1 MKGHKRRRT
10 NDSWTLTVEAG
21 RDPVTGRRKQKF
33 RTFKGTERQ
42 AETAVARFIAEVDMG
57 VDVEPSRPTVAVYL
71 GEWLDRQAHKVQA
84 RSLKRRTFER
94 YQELVRLHANPAIGA
109 IPLGKLRA
117 VHVER
122 AYQAARDK
130 GLSERTV
137 LHLHRPLFT
146 ALRDAVRLQYISRN
160 VAESVEP
167 PRPRTRE
174 VEPLEVSRIP
184 VILGAIAGTDLEV
197 PTLIALGTGMRRGE
211 VLGLRWKDLD
221 LDAGTARLS
230 QTLSDDGSFDV
241 PKTNRSRTFHI
252 PTFLIAALR
261 PHRKAQTERRLLCGT
276 AWVDLDLVVD
286 RGDGRPMRVTALSQ
300 RFRYAM
306 SKAGLDLHFHAL
318 RHGNATLSLS
328 AGIDLKVTSQRLGHS
343 AIGITGDLYTHVAD
357 ELDRQA
363 AQKLDDLLAPI
374 VGGALTKR

>member
-1 MKGHKRRRT
+1 LKGHKRRRSKDT
-10 NDSWTLTVEAG
+10 WTLTVEAG
-21 RDPVTGRRKQKF
+21 RDPATGRRKQKF
-33 RTFKGTERQ
+33 RTVRGTERE
-42 AETAVARFIAEVDMG
+42 ADTALARFVAEVDMG
-57 VDVEPSRPTVAVYL
+57 VDVEPSRLTVATYL
-71 GEWLDRQAHKVQA
+71 GEWLDRQALKVEA
-84 RSLKRRTFER
+84 GSLKRRTFER
-94 YQELVRLHANPAIGA
+94 YRELVRLHANPAIGV

-137 LHLHRPLFT
+137 LHLHRVMFT
-146 ALRDAVRLQYISRN
+146 ALRDAVRLQYIARN

-167 PRPRTRE
+167 PRPRTRD
-174 VEPLEVSRIP
+174 VEPLAVPTIP
-184 VILGAIAGTDLEV
+184 LILEAVAGTDLEV

-241 PKTNRSRTFHI
+241 PKTHRSRTFHVPGFVI
-252 PTFLIAALR
+252 TALR
-261 PHRKAQTERRLLCGT
+261 AKRRAQNERRLLCG
-276 AWVDLDLVVD
+276 AGWVDLDLVVD
-286 RGDGRPMRVTALSQ
+286 RGDGGPMRVTALSQ

-306 SKAGLDLHFHAL
+306 TKAGIDLHFHAL

-357 ELDRQA
+357 ELDRRA

-374 VGGALTKR
+374 VSGALTNR